1 MRVGVCAI
9 FKVFWGIHE
18 PFYDQVNRN
27 SCNVRSR
34 DRMMQLFKFEVKPD
48 WQEFDRRRT
57 REYVQLWRSLQGL
70 VIGSTALMILLSALP
85 LPWQLEF
92 TLRTILSFVL
102 FLSFPLWIVYQSQTS
117 NLWRVVVVF
126 MLLVGASLIAGY
138 TFAWPPESRVS
149 DAGFH
154 LSLPVAIL
162 IPVISWGI
170 LTWSY
175 RRFPTQMRRL
185 GFFPEQWTINV
196 LIGFMAGSI
205 IGFHFLIS
213 TLLLTGRGGPL
224 ISISPQM
231 LWTFLFQIGLAALG
245 EEFLLRGL
253 GFQLLYEEEQNNF
266 WSVAVRLAL
275 LDLLIYIVPMFH
287 STWSMLWV
295 WVLLYQVVFS
305 FIVTFLRYRQGSLIA
320 CIMCSVIFHTL
331 LATVALW

>member
-1 MRVGVCAI
+1 
-9 FKVFWGIHE
+9 
-18 PFYDQVNRN
+18 
-27 SCNVRSR
+27 
-34 DRMMQLFKFEVKPD
+34 MMQLFKLEVKPD

-70 VIGSTALMILLSALP
+70 VIGSTAVMILLSALP
-85 LPWQLEF
+85 LPWRLEF
-92 TLRTILSFVL
+92 TLRTTLSFVL
-102 FLSFPLWIVYQSQTS
+102 FLLFSLWIVYQSQIR
-117 NLWRVVVVF
+117 NLWHMVVIFV
-126 MLLVGASLIAGY
+126 LLVGASLIAAY
-138 TFAWPPESRVS
+138 TFAWPPESWLS
-149 DAGFH
+149 ETGLH

-224 ISISPQM
+224 ISVAPQM
-231 LWTFLFQIGLAALG
+231 LWTFLFQVGIAALG
-245 EEFLLRGL
+245 SEFLLRGL
-253 GFQLLYEEEQNNF
+253 GFQLLYQEEQNNF
-266 WSVAVRLAL
+266 WSVAARIAV
-275 LDLLIYIVPMFH
+275 LDLLIYVVPMFH
-287 STWSMLWV
+287 SVWSMAWV
-295 WVLLYQVVFS
+295 GLLLYQVAFS
-305 FIVTFLRYRQGSLIA
+305 FIVTFMRYRQGSLIA
-320 CIMCSVIFHTL
+320 CIVCSVIFHTL

>member
-1 MRVGVCAI
+1 
-9 FKVFWGIHE
+9 
-18 PFYDQVNRN
+18 
-27 SCNVRSR
+27 
-34 DRMMQLFKFEVKPD
+34 MQLFKLEVKPD

-70 VIGSTALMILLSALP
+70 VIGSTAVMILLSALP
-85 LPWQLEF
+85 LPWRLEF
-92 TLRTILSFVL
+92 TLRTTLSFVL
-102 FLSFPLWIVYQSQTS
+102 FLSFSLWIVYQSQIR
-117 NLWRVVVVF
+117 NLWHMVVIFV
-126 MLLVGASLIAGY
+126 LLVGASLIAAY
-138 TFAWPPESRVS
+138 TFAWPPESWLS
-149 DAGFH
+149 ETGLH

-224 ISISPQM
+224 ISVAPQM
-231 LWTFLFQIGLAALG
+231 LWTFLFQVGIAALG
-245 EEFLLRGL
+245 SEFLLRGL
-253 GFQLLYEEEQNNF
+253 GFQLLYQEEQNNF
-266 WSVAVRLAL
+266 WSVAARIAV
-275 LDLLIYIVPMFH
+275 LDLLIYVVPMFH
-287 STWSMLWV
+287 SVWSMAWV
-295 WVLLYQVVFS
+295 GLLLYQVAFS
-305 FIVTFLRYRQGSLIA
+305 FIVTFMRYRQGSLIA
-320 CIMCSVIFHTL
+320 CIVCSVIFHTL

>member
-1 MRVGVCAI
+1 
-9 FKVFWGIHE
+9 
-18 PFYDQVNRN
+18 
-27 SCNVRSR
+27 
-34 DRMMQLFKFEVKPD
+34 MMQLFKLEVKPD

-70 VIGSTALMILLSALP
+70 VIGSTAVMILLSALP
-85 LPWQLEF
+85 LPWRLEF
-92 TLRTILSFVL
+92 TLRTTLSFVL
-102 FLSFPLWIVYQSQTS
+102 FLSFSLWIVYQSQIR
-117 NLWRVVVVF
+117 NLWHMVVIFV
-126 MLLVGASLIAGY
+126 LLVGASLIAAY
-138 TFAWPPESRVS
+138 TFAWPPESWLS
-149 DAGFH
+149 ETGLH

-224 ISISPQM
+224 ISVAPQM
-231 LWTFLFQIGLAALG
+231 LWTFLFQVGIAALG
-245 EEFLLRGL
+245 SEFLLRGL
-253 GFQLLYEEEQNNF
+253 GFQLLYQEEQNNF
-266 WSVAVRLAL
+266 WSVAARIAV
-275 LDLLIYIVPMFH
+275 LDLLIYVVPMFH
-287 STWSMLWV
+287 SVWSMAWV
-295 WVLLYQVVFS
+295 GLLLYQVAFS
-305 FIVTFLRYRQGSLIA
+305 FIVTFMRYRQGSLIA
-320 CIMCSVIFHTL
+320 CIVCSVIFHTL